1 MEHIIQFAI
10 NVEDDR
16 IVKSIEQNV
25 EAQVIKTITDKV
37 EDAVYEKHWGKI
49 YNHNPLNEMIYKRID
64 KILEDNKD
72 FILDQASKI
81 LADKLARSKA
91 GKAILEQL
99 KEE

>member
-16 IVKSIEQNV
+16 IVKSIERNV

-37 EDAVYEKHWGKI
+37 EDTVYEKHWGKV
-49 YNHNPLNEMIYKRID
+49 YNQKPLENMICTRID

-72 FILDQASKI
+72 FILDQAAKI